1 MFIVRLPCGGECNFL
16 AGADGLRQR
25 MNAACEFVEPAQ
37 NPPRIEKAFS
47 GVSSNF

>member
-1 MFIVRLPCGGECNFL
+1 MFIVRLPCCGECNFL
-16 AGADGLRQR
+16 AGADGLRER

-37 NPPRIEKAFS
+37 NLAATEKAFS